1 MTFPGSSMRGQCAT
15 RCGQR
20 NCACSAGSLV
30 ELGLVQSSV
39 IRSSP
44 KMVVLSCILWLH
56 HSMNKKFVSF
66 ATGNPRHFPQSFC
79 SLMLPGIP
87 WSHSVAVSLWKE
99 PGRCRC
105 HRNDG
110 ASCQG
115 MWWWLDHCK
124 VQRDMTNAA
133 IRTLGKRKPTL
144 QRFTCWKTEERCR
157 GQVVAIPG
165 PGVFHWREMT
175 RDAFILF
182 EKYVCYSTFHPFTAR
197 QPCCLALEG
206 WWACR
211 TWRTLFGYPGTNYW
225 GSLAASI
232 LLYPFFIVCMFHL
245 FILAKQGHHPATNRQ
260 CSEASASNFPDE
272 ERFEPWREIWRETC
286 WLLVHL

>member
-79 SLMLPGIP
+79 SPMLPGIP

-110 ASCQG
+110 APCQG
-115 MWWWLDHCK
+115 N
-124 VQRDMTNAA
+124 V
-133 IRTLGKRKPTL
+133 
-144 QRFTCWKTEERCR
+144 
-157 GQVVAIPG
+157 VVARPLQSPERYEQCSHQNAWKKKANIAA
-165 PGVFHWREMT
+165 FHLLKNWGKMQRASGGYT
-175 RDAFILF
+175 RPWSFSLTQNTF
-182 EKYVCYSTFHPFTAR
+182 EKYVCYSAFHPFTAW

-206 WWACR
+206 WWASR
-211 TWRTLFGYPGTNYW
+211 TWRTLLGYPGTNYW

-232 LLYPFFIVCMFHL
+232 LLHPFFIVCMFHL

-272 ERFEPWREIWRETC
+272 ERFEPWREICRETC

>member
-79 SLMLPGIP
+79 SPMLPGIP

-110 ASCQG
+110 APCQG
-115 MWWWLDHCK
+115 NVVVARPLQSPERYE
-124 VQRDMTNAA
+124 QRSHQNAWKKKA
-133 IRTLGKRKPTL
+133 NIAAFHLLKNWGKM
-144 QRFTCWKTEERCR
+144 QRASGGYTRPWSFSLTRDDERCIHTFWKIR
-157 GQVVAIPG
+157 LLFYISSFHSLATLLSCPWRLMSQQNMANTFWISWNQLLGQPSCKYLVVPI
-165 PGVFHWREMT
+165 FHC
-175 RDAFILF
+175 LH
-182 EKYVCYSTFHPFTAR
+182 VSSFHPCKAR
-197 QPCCLALEG
+197 TSSG
-206 WWACR
+206 
-211 TWRTLFGYPGTNYW
+211 
-225 GSLAASI
+225 
-232 LLYPFFIVCMFHL
+232 
-245 FILAKQGHHPATNRQ
+245 
-260 CSEASASNFPDE
+260 DE
-272 ERFEPWREIWRETC
+272 
-286 WLLVHL
+286 